1 MCQDVGSKRD
11 EMERETTMTSRSWIR
26 GIGLSAVLMLVACG
40 GGEAGDAP
48 NTTEAA
54 TTEPSSGSTQSPDST
69 LSPEDAFLED
79 VGYEGGTIA
88 TIIGKSDLYST
99 INELLGETGLLETF
113 EGSGP
118 FTFFVPVNKA
128 FEELPDGVLDKLLL
142 PENRDTLIEILR
154 YHVVEGDYRL
164 ANLQNGELTT
174 LQGSKLSV
182 EVSSSMNVMEVLK
195 VDGRFVVVPNLKATN
210 GTLHII
216 NWLMVPPGVDLAT
229 L

>member
-1 MCQDVGSKRD
+1 
-11 EMERETTMTSRSWIR
+11 MTSRSWIR
-26 GIGLSAVLMLVACG
+26 GIGVSAAVMLAACG
-40 GGEAGDAP
+40 GGEGGEGPDP
-48 NTTEAA
+48 TGAA
-54 TTEPSSGSTQSPDST
+54 TTDSATGSTQSPDST

-88 TIIGKSDLYST
+88 TILGDSSLYST
-99 INELLGETGLLETF
+99 IYAALGEAGLLEMF
-113 EGSGP
+113 EGTGP
-118 FTFFVPVNKA
+118 FTFFVPVDKA

-142 PENRDTLIEILR
+142 PENRDTLIQILR

-164 ANLQNGELTT
+164 ANLTNGELTT
-174 LQGSKLSV
+174 LQGTKISI

-216 NWLMVPPGVDLAT
+216 NWLMVPPGVDLNA